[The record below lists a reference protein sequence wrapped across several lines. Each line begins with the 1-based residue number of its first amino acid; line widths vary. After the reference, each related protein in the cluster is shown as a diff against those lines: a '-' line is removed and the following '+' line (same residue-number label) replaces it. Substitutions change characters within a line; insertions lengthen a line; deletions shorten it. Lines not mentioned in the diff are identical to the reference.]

1 MLLSTAA
8 IISSKK
14 KLSSTL
20 NKDIKRSV
28 NLGNQT
34 AQKINDYW
42 NIKNSN
48 KINNKQIINKNR

>member
-28 NLGNQT
+28 NLGNHT